1 MLQKASNKDTSTDS
15 VRWYTIPTDTEMPK
29 SDVTFRTI
37 GFIGNVGD
45 GATFK
50 LYLDN
55 EKTGAK
61 TYHIYFK
68 QLGGSGKLTLTTG
81 VAGASNLTM
90 NVGSYVTIVH
100 VDEFG
105 NVISSEFGIINSKI
119 PANASTSNQLATQSD
134 VNTAVSS
141 DYRIYLTMVGGQNNY
156 SSSQSTIS
164 FIPLW
169 KGAKVGIAIGKIDF
183 AVNGNNSIQCS
194 LTIYE
199 VRQIYDCF
207 IQAFQ
212 YGNTDAYVAYNSFIE
227 DFWIKSIYSTQNVQ
241 VKVLCYCEIY

>member
-1 MLQKASNKDTSTDS
+1 
-15 VRWYTIPTDTEMPK
+15 MPK

-37 GFIGNVGD
+37 GFIGNVGS

-90 NVGSYVTIVH
+90 NVGSYVMIVY

-105 NVISSEFGIINSKI
+105 NVSMQGSGTTDTVQSGNTQ
-119 PANASTSNQLATQSD
+119 PVTSR
-134 VNTAVSS
+134 AVSS
-141 DYRIYLTMVGGQNNY
+141 AIDDSILKQTMHINPDVLRRSFTLAQFEAELVKNNTALPCCGSVKFEAGESPSPNQNWCNYMYIQHRNGIGDDNSEWGVLLLIPFADTNELYLIHRIGG
-156 SSSQSTIS
+156 SWLS
-164 FIPLW
+164 PKL
-169 KGAKVGIAIGKIDF
+169 V
-183 AVNGNNSIQCS
+183 
-194 LTIYE
+194 
-199 VRQIYDCF
+199 
-207 IQAFQ
+207 
-212 YGNTDAYVAYNSFIE
+212 
-227 DFWIKSIYSTQNVQ
+227 
-241 VKVLCYCEIY
+241 

>member
-1 MLQKASNKDTSTDS
+1 
-15 VRWYTIPTDTEMPK
+15 MPK

-37 GFIGNVGD
+37 GFIGNVGS

-90 NVGSYVTIVH
+90 NVGSYVMIVY

-105 NVISSEFGIINSKI
+105 NVSMQGSGATNTVQSGNNQPVTSNAVAQSVNYTTNESKTGGVFINDKPIYRNVIYLPDTSQMDLTSLNIDMPLRVFGVSTMYGSSQQNQAIPSVGDNGESVGFRFISSHIK
-119 PANASTSNQLATQSD
+119 
-134 VNTAVSS
+134 VV
-141 DYRIYLTMVGGQNNY
+141 QNNY
-156 SSSQSTIS
+156 SQPFNGTY
-164 FIPLW
+164 
-169 KGAKVGIAIGKIDF
+169 
-183 AVNGNNSIQCS
+183 AVIEY
-194 LTIYE
+194 TKT
-199 VRQIYDCF
+199 
-207 IQAFQ
+207 
-212 YGNTDAYVAYNSFIE
+212 TD
-227 DFWIKSIYSTQNVQ
+227 
-241 VKVLCYCEIY
+241 